1 MATAPRKRLEVR
13 CTVDQRE
20 MIDKAVELSGRSIT
34 DFVLSAVQEAA
45 VQTIKDFETMKLN
58 TQDSLVLAKALLSP
72 PEPNAKLRTAAER
85 FKAAAS

>member
-1 MATAPRKRLEVR
+1 MAKALRKRLEVR
-13 CTVDQRE
+13 CTLEQRE
-20 MIDKAVELSGRSIT
+20 IIDKAVDLSGRSIT

-72 PEPNAKLRTAAER
+72 PKPNAKLRTAAER

>member
-1 MATAPRKRLEVR
+1 MATALRKRLEVR